1 MMIEQE
7 TCRRVWP
14 EWELPFVS
22 YGLAYPAA
30 CAKHVKDLKAS
41 RVYIVV
47 SSSLARNSDNLQRLE
62 SALGEGKIAGVRVGM
77 KPHTLY
83 SEVIEIA
90 NELRQK
96 EVDCLITLGG
106 GSLINSEKGAL
117 LVSLCLFYLL

>member
-1 MMIEQE
+1 MIEQE

-14 EWELPFVS
+14 EWELPLVS
-22 YGLAYPAA
+22 YGLAYPEA

-41 RVYIVV
+41 RVYVIV
-47 SSSLARNSDNLQRLE
+47 SNSLAKNGDNLQRLE
-62 SALGEGKIAGVRVGM
+62 RALGEGNIAGVRVGM

-90 NELRQK
+90 NELHQL

-106 GSLINSEKGAL
+106 GSLIDGGKGAI
-117 LVSLCLFYLL
+117 LVSLCLLYSI